1 MPRLNRLDLE
11 DALSEYEENQEAISE
26 ILADEELTDSE
37 KTAAIADLL
46 SDEDEE
52 DARGRRQCDSRRS
65 SY

>member
-11 DALSEYEENQEAISE
+11 DALSEHEETQEAISD
-26 ILADEELTDSE
+26 IIADEDLNDSE

-52 DARGRRQCDSRRS
+52 DADGD
-65 SY
+65 